1 MKMVAAGDR
10 LLLKKGNVAEP
21 ADKEIDYKNVFSL
34 ALGPH
39 FYRFLNFP
47 QAFNNIPLWI
57 STGRLDILV
66 PRPSGPT
73 RCQGKRPVVHS
84 RSSDVSIAEIS
95 FSRSHRKVKKSS

>member
-39 FYRFLNFP
+39 FYRFLALR
-47 QAFNNIPLWI
+47 AFRRLLGNILTFF
-57 STGRLDILV
+57 TGGLTGLLASCRLL
-66 PRPSGPT
+66 SG
-73 RCQGKRPVVHS
+73 GYL
-84 RSSDVSIAEIS
+84 
-95 FSRSHRKVKKSS
+95 FS